1 MLQREID
8 AAININPTLGANEM
22 QLLGQIAVSEYAG
35 ERLTVMDVMEM
46 KDLGSPATLHRRLA
60 LLRKHGLVLVE
71 GKQDDMRVKYLHL
84 STAAKNYF
92 ALLDEAIKQ
101 AANAN

>member
-1 MLQREID
+1 
-8 AAININPTLGANEM
+8 M
-22 QLLGQIAVSEYAG
+22 QLLGQIALSEYAG
-35 ERLTVMDVMEM
+35 DGLTVLDVMGM

-92 ALLDEAIKQ
+92 GLLGEALSK
-101 AANAN
+101 AAHDS